1 MGSDRVHQPQSCIV
15 PLSSAHSQY
24 RTEIQGKLELKNFFS
39 LSMYHAHHYSL
50 QHLVLSGGAKKG
62 EHLPDALRTSEHIF
76 VCLNPVHFNSLSP
89 QMISHPGLIT
99 YANTVQG
106 NQISICFSLQ
116 SYPQLRLLCHW
127 LLLIQSDRSQV
138 NFHLNPHLFLS
149 THLKFSLSLY
159 ATNGESFLILSQ
171 KSCVL

>member
-1 MGSDRVHQPQSCIV
+1 MFNDHVHQPQSYIV

-24 RTEIQGKLELKNFFS
+24 RTEIQGKSELKKFFS
-39 LSMYHAHHYSL
+39 LSIYHAHHHPL
-50 QHLVLSGGAKKG
+50 QYLSLSGGAKEG

-76 VCLNPVHFNSLSP
+76 VCLNPVCFNSLSP
-89 QMISHPGLIT
+89 QMTSRPSLIA
-99 YANTVQG
+99 YANIVQG

-127 LLLIQSDRSQV
+127 LLIIQSDKSQV

-149 THLKFSLSLY
+149 THLKFSLSITLCH
-159 ATNGESFLILSQ
+159 Q
-171 KSCVL
+171 W

>member
-1 MGSDRVHQPQSCIV
+1 MGSDRVHQPQSYIG

-24 RTEIQGKLELKNFFS
+24 RTEIQGKLELKKFFLCQCIMLIIILYNIS
-39 LSMYHAHHYSL
+39 FF
-50 QHLVLSGGAKKG
+50 SGGAKKG

-76 VCLNPVHFNSLSP
+76 GRLNPVYFNSLCP

-127 LLLIQSDRSQV
+127 LLLI
-138 NFHLNPHLFLS
+138 
-149 THLKFSLSLY
+149 
-159 ATNGESFLILSQ
+159 
-171 KSCVL
+171 